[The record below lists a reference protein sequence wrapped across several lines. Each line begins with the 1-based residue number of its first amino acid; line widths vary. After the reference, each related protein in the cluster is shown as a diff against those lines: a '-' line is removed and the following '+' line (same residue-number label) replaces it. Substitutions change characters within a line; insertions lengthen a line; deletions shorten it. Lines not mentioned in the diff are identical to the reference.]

1 LEESFVVTERTKV
14 RRLRNRGCYDRAEV
28 YKILDEGLV
37 CHVGYIDGDS
47 PRVIPT
53 GYVRMGDNLY
63 LHGAAANRM
72 LRMAIQGAELCV
84 TVTLLDGLVLARSAM
99 HHSMNYRS
107 VVIFGRA
114 RAVQD
119 PEEKL
124 MSLEAF
130 VEHVIPGRWADVRP
144 PSATEM
150 KVTEVIA
157 LPLDEASA
165 KIRTG
170 PPIDDEEDYEMDV
183 WAGVIPL
190 GLGARTPVAD
200 RRLDPSVRLPGYA
213 AGYKRGD
220 ANSECGARNSE
231 LEKSGILAGAADNDE
246 QQPGSSGR

>member
-1 LEESFVVTERTKV
+1 MEQSFAVTERTKV
-14 RRLRNRGCYDRAEV
+14 RRLRNRGCYDRAAV

-37 CHVGYIDGDS
+37 CHVGYIDEDS

-63 LHGAAANRM
+63 LHGAAANGM

-107 VVIFGRA
+107 VVIFGQA

-130 VEHVIPGRWADVRP
+130 VEHVIPGRWAEVRP

-170 PPIDDEEDYEMDV
+170 PPIDDDEDYTLPV
-183 WAGVIPL
+183 WAGVVPLRLAFDSPVRDGKCDPAIPAPTYL
-190 GLGARTPVAD
+190 SHY
-200 RRLDPSVRLPGYA
+200 RR
-213 AGYKRGD
+213 
-220 ANSECGARNSE
+220 
-231 LEKSGILAGAADNDE
+231 
-246 QQPGSSGR
+246 